1 MRWILLGVLL
11 IAPLE
16 AARADSDGYYCS
28 GPGFIAWETRVSSAT
43 AEHVLHVVRFS
54 HATGIAA
61 TERIV
66 LPEFQVHGM
75 SCDPVTV
82 RVLGWDRRYTVD
94 LRVPGRAVVT
104 SLAEAFDQAQAA
116 PPGNLGFGARAGI
129 VDLEADGRTGEFEL
143 VVARVSRRVAEGIDH
158 HTVAR
163 LVHRERMPGDRIL
176 ASRVLMEGI
185 YRETI
190 DSR

>member
-1 MRWILLGVLL
+1 M
-11 IAPLE
+11 
-16 AARADSDGYYCS
+16 
-28 GPGFIAWETRVSSAT
+28 
-43 AEHVLHVVRFS
+43 
-54 HATGIAA
+54 
-61 TERIV
+61 
-66 LPEFQVHGM
+66 
-75 SCDPVTV
+75 
-82 RVLGWDRRYTVD
+82 
-94 LRVPGRAVVT
+94 VT

-143 VVARVSRRVAEGIDH
+143 VIARVSRRLAEGIDH

-163 LVHRERMPGDRIL
+163 LVHQERMPGDRIL